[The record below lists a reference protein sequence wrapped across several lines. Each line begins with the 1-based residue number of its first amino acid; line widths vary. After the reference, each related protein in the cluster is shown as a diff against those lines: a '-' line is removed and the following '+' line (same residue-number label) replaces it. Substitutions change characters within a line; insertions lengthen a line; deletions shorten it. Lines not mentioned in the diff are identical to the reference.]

1 VIAPS
6 LAVRLPLAFPLVAA
20 VVAALVPAARSW
32 ADDGLTDN
40 ERAWVAAAMPVVR
53 HGRALQLP
61 LDIVVQ
67 PDAQPDASPIALGI
81 RDGRCKL
88 VLSLRGNPAADDLQA
103 GVPHDRF
110 DAVAQAV
117 FAHEM
122 AHCWRWSQGA
132 WHALPAG
139 FVDAPEDSAPV
150 TADAATLA
158 ALALEMRETR
168 REEAYADLV
177 GLAWTARTHPADYA
191 AVREWMGRFRDDAL
205 PGDHHDTTPWLRLA
219 DDPGPFAGDA
229 DIFRAA
235 GRIWE
240 RGLHLDAEVRTAQP
254 PNGGGPSASM
264 R

>member
-1 VIAPS
+1 MHPPGSLHLGVVLAAA
-6 LAVRLPLAFPLVAA
+6 LAVTLPSAA
-20 VVAALVPAARSW
+20 HASG
-32 ADDGLTDN
+32 DDGLADN
-40 ERAWVAAAMPVVR
+40 ERAWIAAAMPVVR
-53 HGRALQLP
+53 HGRALHMP

-88 VLSLRGNPAADDLQA
+88 VLSLRGNPGADALQA
-103 GVPHDRF
+103 GVPRDRF
-110 DAVAQAV
+110 EAVAQAV
-117 FAHEM
+117 FAHEL

-139 FVDAPEDSAPV
+139 FVDAPAVSEPATGD
-150 TADAATLA
+150 TATLA

-191 AVREWMGRFRDDAL
+191 AVREWIGHFRDDAL
-205 PGDHHDTTPWLRLA
+205 PGDHHDTTPWLHLA
-219 DDPGPFAGDA
+219 DDPGVFAADA
-229 DIFRAA
+229 DLFMAA
-235 GRIWE
+235 GRLWE
-240 RGLHLDAEVRTAQP
+240 QGLHLDAEVRIAQP
-254 PNGGGPSASM
+254 PEGGGPSASI